1 MIIQYQKISPLYHK
15 YNPNGKTY
23 YSVVECEECGMLHI
37 AEVGIALKEDNL
49 KFGDCLTICRE
60 GGWFLVYGNSKGLC
74 KSLKSAQRKLNK
86 MLKERK
92 ENEV

>member
-1 MIIQYQKISPLYHK
+1 MIQYKKISPLYHK

-37 AEVGIALKEDNL
+37 AEVGTALKEANL
-49 KFGDCLTICRE
+49 EGGDWLTICRDGE
-60 GGWFLVYGNSKGLC
+60 WFRAYGNSKGLC